1 MPTAQAELTDEVLES
16 IEENAVQICKA
27 DDLEREDWL
36 KYRKPYIGGSE
47 AAASIGLSPYESPYA
62 LWVDKTT
69 DAVSDEDNDYMKWG
83 RRLEEA
89 IGLGIAEDEGIPV
102 TRYPYMMASRKW
114 PWASVNVD
122 FLSGADERFPA
133 SVVEVKNVSGHMAR
147 EWEDGAVPPVYGLQG
162 QHACAVLGLP
172 GVHFFPLIG
181 GHEGRPIYV
190 ERNDALIENLMEGER
205 KFWEL
210 VQDDVPP
217 AIDGSDSTSRALKGM
232 FFDPASDSS
241 IDLSEVATFDGLRI
255 PDLLERRAEAK
266 REIKAQTELVK
277 EIENQLF
284 AWIGNHEIAYVD
296 GIITFTWKK
305 VFTSGYTV
313 QPKSYRRM
321 NVPKGKK

>member
-1 MPTAQAELTDEVLES
+1 MPTAQAELTDEVLEI
-16 IEENAVQICKA
+16 IEENAVQVCKA

-36 KYRKPYIGGSE
+36 RYRKPYIGGSE
-47 AAASIGLSPYESPYA
+47 AAASIGLSPYESQYA

-69 DAVSDEDNDYMKWG
+69 DSVSDEDNDYMKWG

-89 IGLGIAEDEGIPV
+89 IGLGIAEDLNIPV
-102 TRYPYMMASRKW
+102 VRYPYMMASKRW

-122 FLSGADERFPA
+122 FIAPSHDPVP

-147 EWEDGAVPPVYGLQG
+147 EWEDGSVPPVYGLQG

-181 GHEGRPIYV
+181 GHEGRPIYI

-210 VQDDVPP
+210 VQSDTPP
-217 AIDGSDSTSRALKGM
+217 AIDGSDSTNRALKGM
-232 FFDPASDSS
+232 FFDPEADSS
-241 IDLSEVATFDGLRI
+241 TDLSEQQTFDGLRV
-255 PDLLERRAEAK
+255 PDLLERRATAK
-266 REIKAQTELVK
+266 AVIKEQTELTK

-296 GIITFTWKK
+296 GIVTFTWKK
-305 VFTSGYTV
+305 VFTSGYEV
-313 QPKSYRRM
+313 APKSYRRM